1 MDGPFTIRLHHES
14 FHNIEL
20 SLVLLELLPLTPS
33 FKRSL
38 IAPSF
43 NRSWQELQDP
53 LMNYSYQKLKFV
65 GIGKELVP

>member
-1 MDGPFTIRLHHES
+1 
-14 FHNIEL
+14 
-20 SLVLLELLPLTPS
+20 LLPLAPS

-65 GIGKELVP
+65 GIGKTLVP